1 MRSVRKRI
9 LYLALAALFAALGL
23 GTRAYAGTLPK
34 FIADHAGDA
43 LWAAM
48 VYAGFRALL
57 AGRSRVWAFG
67 AALGFSF
74 AIEFSQLYRADW
86 INGARETALG
96 ALVLGKGFLA
106 VDLARYFVGC
116 AFAFG
121 IDALSAQRGS
131 DRRSQRGTEA
141 D

>member
-1 MRSVRKRI
+1 LRSVKKRV
-9 LYLALAALFAALGL
+9 LYLAIAALLTVLGL
-23 GTRAYAGTLPK
+23 ATRAYTGMLPK

-48 VYAGFRALL
+48 AYAGFRALL
-57 AGRSRVWAFG
+57 AERSRAWAFG

-74 AIEFSQLYRADW
+74 AIEFSQLYQAEW
-86 INGARETALG
+86 INEIRETVLG

-116 AFAFG
+116 AFALG
-121 IDALSAQRGS
+121 MDALTAR
-131 DRRSQRGTEA
+131 RGTRK